1 MDKKI
6 TINPLIFRFPF
17 SLFSHV
23 FFPSKIAAM
32 PGDIKKLL
40 RAFRHEREAAARNI
54 RKVVAKQRAD
64 LRSAMIRY
72 SVEFL
77 GRGSKMQAMPSS
89 NNGVMISSM
98 SARDASTHDNN
109 DIVIGG
115 GSVNMLTGEA
125 DGVTMS
131 MQMSGSERD
140 VLYDMGSAGN
150 NVTGFQPT
158 LSSMGSAIL
167 SNGVGVATPPVGGGG
182 SSIFDGGGSSTLPP
196 LFPNR

>member
-1 MDKKI
+1 
-6 TINPLIFRFPF
+6 
-17 SLFSHV
+17 
-23 FFPSKIAAM
+23 
-32 PGDIKKLL
+32 
-40 RAFRHEREAAARNI
+40 
-54 RKVVAKQRAD
+54 
-64 LRSAMIRY
+64 
-72 SVEFL
+72 
-77 GRGSKMQAMPSS
+77 
-89 NNGVMISSM
+89 MISSM

-158 LSSMGSAIL
+158 FIKCCLM
-167 SNGVGVATPPVGGGG
+167 VKPHHHHQ
-182 SSIFDGGGSSTLPP
+182 
-196 LFPNR
+196 